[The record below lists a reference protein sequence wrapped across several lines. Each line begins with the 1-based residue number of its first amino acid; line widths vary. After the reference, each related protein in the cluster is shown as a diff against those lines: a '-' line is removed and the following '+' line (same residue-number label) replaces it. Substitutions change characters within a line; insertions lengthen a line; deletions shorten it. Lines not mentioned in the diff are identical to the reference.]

1 MFSAYTYSHEAKLTP
16 ALFSFTLYTFRPPQD
31 LFMAPFHVP
40 GWSMKNAPV
49 SEQSSH
55 LSKKRKRPSPRSIE
69 LESAEINF
77 EKLVATLKDVKP
89 DGNTSRSTDIT
100 GKRQKKRCRIS
111 EDVNISPSTNRKPV
125 PNPPTPKN
133 SSETFLKPN
142 KQRKRKQ
149 DEPQNT
155 SDSRLTAL
163 QKNMKQNLDGARFR

>member
-1 MFSAYTYSHEAKLTP
+1 
-16 ALFSFTLYTFRPPQD
+16 
-31 LFMAPFHVP
+31 MAPFHVP

-89 DGNTSRSTDIT
+89 DGNTSKSTDIT
-100 GKRQKKRCRIS
+100 DKRRKKKCRIS
-111 EDVNISPSTNRKPV
+111 DDVKHISPSNRKPM
-125 PNPPTPKN
+125 PIPPTPKN

-142 KQRKRKQ
+142 KQQKRKQ
-149 DEPQNT
+149 DGTRNT

>member
-1 MFSAYTYSHEAKLTP
+1 
-16 ALFSFTLYTFRPPQD
+16 
-31 LFMAPFHVP
+31 MAPFHVP
-40 GWSMKNAPV
+40 GWSMMSAPV

-55 LSKKRKRPSPRSIE
+55 LSKKRKRPSPRSIA

-89 DGNTSRSTDIT
+89 DGNASRSTEIGD
-100 GKRQKKRCRIS
+100 KRQKKKYRT
-111 EDVNISPSTNRKPV
+111 EDVKHISPSRNRKPV
-125 PNPPTPKN
+125 PNPPTRKN
-133 SSETFLKPN
+133 SSETSLKHN

-149 DEPQNT
+149 NETNATSASLEPQKS

>member
-1 MFSAYTYSHEAKLTP
+1 
-16 ALFSFTLYTFRPPQD
+16 
-31 LFMAPFHVP
+31 MAPFHVP
-40 GWSMKNAPV
+40 GWSMNNAPV

-55 LSKKRKRPSPRSIE
+55 LSKKRKRPSPRSIA

-89 DGNTSRSTDIT
+89 DGNTSRTTDIT
-100 GKRQKKRCRIS
+100 DKKQKKRCRIS
-111 EDVNISPSTNRKPV
+111 EDVKHISPSNRKPV
-125 PNPPTPKN
+125 PPTPKN

-149 DEPQNT
+149 DGTQNT
-155 SDSRLTAL
+155 SDSRLTSL

>member
-1 MFSAYTYSHEAKLTP
+1 
-16 ALFSFTLYTFRPPQD
+16 
-31 LFMAPFHVP
+31 MAQFHVP

-49 SEQSSH
+49 SLQSSH

-89 DGNTSRSTDIT
+89 DGNTSKSTDI
-100 GKRQKKRCRIS
+100 GDKRKKKKCRIS
-111 EDVNISPSTNRKPV
+111 DDVKHISPSTNRKPL

-133 SSETFLKPN
+133 SSETFLKPS
-142 KQRKRKQ
+142 KQRKRKRNETNATSASL
-149 DEPQNT
+149 EPQNT

>member
-1 MFSAYTYSHEAKLTP
+1 M
-16 ALFSFTLYTFRPPQD
+16 D
-31 LFMAPFHVP
+31 
-40 GWSMKNAPV
+40 NAPV
-49 SEQSSH
+49 NEQTSH
-55 LSKKRKRPSPRSIE
+55 LSKKRKRPSPRSIA

-89 DGNTSRSTDIT
+89 DGNTSRATDISD
-100 GKRQKKRCRIS
+100 KRQKKKCRIS
-111 EDVNISPSTNRKPV
+111 EDIKHNSSTNRKSV

-149 DEPQNT
+149 DATSASLKPQNT